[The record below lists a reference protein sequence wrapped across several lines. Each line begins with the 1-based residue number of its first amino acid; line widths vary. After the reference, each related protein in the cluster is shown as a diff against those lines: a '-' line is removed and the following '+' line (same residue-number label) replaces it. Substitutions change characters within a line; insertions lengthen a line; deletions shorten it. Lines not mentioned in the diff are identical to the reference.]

1 MMAITSSPPLAS
13 LEPLTLAA
21 LPSEPLV
28 SILVANY
35 NYEKYIGQTIESV
48 LSQSYRNWE
57 LVVVD
62 DGSTDGSVPLIERW
76 VQRDGRIRLLRKP
89 NGGHASALNAAF
101 SNCQGNI
108 ICLLDSDDLYLP
120 EKLERVIAAFAA
132 RPEVGF
138 LIHRVFRVNEQ
149 RQRQGVWPLPDSL
162 PDGWVG
168 PDLLNTGGILPYAP
182 PTSGIS
188 LRREVATVL
197 FPLSI
202 ASPLHMCPDQVI
214 ARLAPLVTSV
224 KRMPEALAEYRLHA
238 ANTYSQQQV
247 TLQSV
252 TRELG
257 LSKALWQEQYRF
269 LSCIGPAIPEQLA
282 ALDHS
287 PHIALLEYLRA
298 RLCQDPA
305 APQRHAEYLAICK
318 RQGESRWRLF
328 WRMSILLPD
337 MLFYRAI
344 NLLLGQG
351 ALKQLVARIKQLR

>member
-168 PDLLNTGGILPYAP
+168 SDLLNTGGILPYAP
-182 PTSGIS
+182 PT
-188 LRREVATVL
+188 
-197 FPLSI
+197 
-202 ASPLHMCPDQVI
+202 
-214 ARLAPLVTSV
+214 
-224 KRMPEALAEYRLHA
+224 
-238 ANTYSQQQV
+238 
-247 TLQSV
+247 
-252 TRELG
+252 
-257 LSKALWQEQYRF
+257 
-269 LSCIGPAIPEQLA
+269 
-282 ALDHS
+282 
-287 PHIALLEYLRA
+287 
-298 RLCQDPA
+298 
-305 APQRHAEYLAICK
+305 
-318 RQGESRWRLF
+318 
-328 WRMSILLPD
+328 
-337 MLFYRAI
+337 
-344 NLLLGQG
+344 
-351 ALKQLVARIKQLR
+351 